1 MQFNRNDDTLNLM
14 LLSPHVSHLLVIL
27 LITTWIIISTSCV
40 SHCSIHISD
49 DEDDD
54 NDDDNDAD
62 NDGGN
67 DGDEEED
74 MPIQEIG
81 VVAVADNG

>member
-1 MQFNRNDDTLNLM
+1 M

-54 NDDDNDAD
+54 NDAD

-81 VVAVADNG
+81 VAAVADNG